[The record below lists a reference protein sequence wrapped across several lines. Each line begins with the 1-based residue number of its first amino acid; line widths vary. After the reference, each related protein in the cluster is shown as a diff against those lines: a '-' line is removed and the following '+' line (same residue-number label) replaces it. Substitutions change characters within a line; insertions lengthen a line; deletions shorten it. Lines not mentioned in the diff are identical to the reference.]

1 MNRPLLFVVI
11 GVVAVIAAIAL
22 NYTIPGQEKTAP
34 ATEQTTPRNGTRD
47 KAEAVTGPA
56 TPTFDVVRINPQ
68 GDTVIAGRA
77 WPGSTVVIL
86 DNGKPIGE
94 VTADA
99 RGEWVFIPK
108 NPLPPG
114 DRRLGLEMRMEGKA
128 PVLSDQIVM
137 LTVPKGADRPLAIMV
152 PRSGKGATTVLQKP
166 GAGGGNFKLSVDA
179 VDYDDAGNLSI
190 SGKAAPDA
198 AIQLYLGNVFIGRAK
213 AEPGGLWS
221 IAPKA
226 RAKPGLYT
234 LRADQVDE
242 KGKVVARVEFPF
254 SLAKPLPDL
263 APGAFV
269 VVQPGNSLWRLARRT
284 YGAGLRYS
292 VIYKANKKQIKD
304 PNLIYPGQVFSLPPT
319 N

>member
-11 GVVAVIAAIAL
+11 GVAAVIAAIAL
-22 NYTIPGQEKTAP
+22 NYTGPEREKTVP
-34 ATEQTTPRNGTRD
+34 AAKQTEPLKKT
-47 KAEAVTGPA
+47 KAVTGPL
-56 TPTFDVVRINPQ
+56 TPTFDVVRVNPQ

-94 VTADA
+94 VKADA

-108 NPLPPG
+108 KPLPPG
-114 DRRLGLEMRMEGKA
+114 DRKLGLEMRIEGKA

-137 LTVPKGADRPLAIMV
+137 LTVPEGADRPLAVMV

-166 GAGGGNFKLSVDA
+166 GPPGVDFKLTVDA
-179 VDYDDAGNLSI
+179 VDYDDAGSLSI
-190 SGKAAPDA
+190 SGKSAPDA
-198 AIQLYLGNVFIGRAK
+198 AIQLYLDNVFIGRAK

-221 IAPKA
+221 VSPEAK
-226 RAKPGLYT
+226 AKPGLYT
-234 LRADQVDE
+234 LRADQVDK

-254 SLAKPLPDL
+254 SLAQPIKSL
-263 APGAFV
+263 AAGAFI

>member
-1 MNRPLLFVVI
+1 LNRPLLFVAI
-11 GVVAVIAAIAL
+11 GVAAVIAAIAL
-22 NYTIPGQEKTAP
+22 NYTLSEQEKTVP
-34 ATEQTTPRNGTRD
+34 ATEQTTPQSTPQA
-47 KAEAVTGPA
+47 KAVTGPA
-56 TPTFDVVRINPQ
+56 TPTFDVVRVNPQ

-77 WPGSTVVIL
+77 RPGSTVVIL

-94 VTADA
+94 VKADA

-108 NPLPPG
+108 KPLPSG
-114 DRRLGLEMRMEGKA
+114 DRKLGLEMRVKGKK

-152 PRSGKGATTVLQKP
+152 PRFGKGATTVLQKP
-166 GAGGGNFKLSVDA
+166 GAAAGAFKLSIDA

-190 SGKAAPDA
+190 SGKSAPNA
-198 AIQLYLGNVFIGRAK
+198 AIQLYLDNAFIGRAK
-213 AEPGGLWS
+213 AESGGLWS
-221 IAPKA
+221 ISPKA
-226 RAKPGLYT
+226 KAKPGLYT

-254 SLAKPLPDL
+254 SLAQPIKGL

-284 YGAGLRYS
+284 YGAGLSYS
-292 VIYKANKKQIKD
+292 IIYKANKKQIKD
-304 PNLIYPGQVFSLPPT
+304 PNLIYPGQVFSLPHT